1 MRKIDNYFLVLFLTA
16 DINEPNFVRFMED
29 HLQRL
34 KANNPGGKYNALIAA
49 LEAALNRH
57 KASIDQRKW
66 NLVQQEAE
74 TILVD
79 EIIADFKAEVRGRH
93 FDITKKFAESS
104 SAYQR
109 FFPQGVEEYS
119 GANKGNVESLMN
131 RWLSACDYHKEDL
144 PGDFAVPFI
153 DHHDRFT
160 TRRPA
165 QLGFIAATDTSR
177 LTAKQDREALA
188 RIATQN
194 VHILGSDFAG
204 QMEMVGVYFDQ
215 SILRRPVKTNGVEP
229 EPEVLSDV
237 VGPKMSATILHGGFD
252 SNTMFRIVNS
262 GSVTLKFYTTNLP
275 GDTVPAVT
283 IELAPGEEDEVS
295 ASELGADGNL
305 FFMAYNASESTP
317 GSYEIT
323 VME

>member
-1 MRKIDNYFLVLFLTA
+1 MRKIDNFFLILFLTA

-34 KANNPGGKYNALIAA
+34 KANNPGGKYDALIAA

-57 KASIDQRKW
+57 KESIDQRKW

-79 EIIADFKAEVRGRH
+79 EIIASFKAHVSGRH
-93 FDITKKFAESS
+93 FDITKKWPEGT
-104 SAYQR
+104 SAYKR
-109 FFPQGVEEYS
+109 FYPQGVDEYYQ
-119 GANKGNVESLMN
+119 ATKGNMESLIN
-131 RWLSACDYHKEDL
+131 RWLSACDYHKDDL
-144 PGDFAVPFI
+144 PAEFAVPFI
-153 DHHDRFT
+153 DLHDQFT

-165 QLGFIAATDTSR
+165 QLAFIAATDSSR
-177 LTAKQDREALA
+177 LAVKQDKEALA
-188 RIATQN
+188 LQATLN
-194 VHILGSDFAG
+194 VHKLGSDFAG
-204 QMEMVGVYFDQ
+204 QPEMVNYYFDQ
-215 SILRRPVKTNGVEP
+215 SILRRPVRTNGVEP

-252 SNTMFRIVNS
+252 SNTMFRIINS
-262 GSVTLKFYTTNLP
+262 GSVNLKFYTTNLP

-305 FFMAYNASESTP
+305 FFMAYNASETTP

-323 VME
+323 VLE